1 VNHIL
6 RCHDL
11 IKDDIIKGSNCYLFD
26 KDNKRY
32 VDFESGIW
40 CTLAGH
46 SHPKINEKIIQQ
58 INKLIHLN
66 PRYTNSLAEDAAV
79 SLLDT
84 LSEQDGKCVFLSSGS
99 EAVEFGINAARLV
112 TGKRSLLTLSQ
123 SYLGA
128 YGFAGMK
135 TEDSWMKIDFDL
147 CLKCEEKNC
156 FRECENLKNI
166 VWKNVAAFVFE
177 PGCSK
182 GMIKFPPDKLIDL
195 IVKEVKRFDGLMVT
209 DEVTTGLGRT
219 GKWYGFNHYKIKPD
233 IIAVGKGL
241 GNGYPISAVAIKKHV
256 AEKLEQKKFYY
267 VQSHQN
273 NPLGC
278 VIASEVIK
286 IIKEHKL
293 VSRSH
298 KLGLILIKKLNEIK
312 NKFNMVNQVRGR
324 GLMAALE
331 FSKDSFN
338 VEFMAKEML
347 KRGFIIGYNLDQNL
361 IRFLPPITIEEN
373 EINEMVENLNVVLEK
388 RIN

>member
-1 VNHIL
+1 MDHIL

-11 IKDDIIKGSNCYLFD
+11 IKDDILKGANCYLFD

-40 CTLAGH
+40 CTVAGH
-46 SHPKINEKIIQQ
+46 SNPRINAKIIRQ
-58 INKLIHLN
+58 INKLVHLN
-66 PRYTNSLAEDAAV
+66 PRYTNNLAEDAAV

-84 LSEQDGKCVFLSSGS
+84 LSEEDGKCVFLSSGS
-99 EAVEFGINAARLV
+99 EAVEFGINAARFV
-112 TGKRSLLTLSQ
+112 TGKKSLLTLSQ

-135 TEDSWMKIDFDL
+135 TKDSWMKIDFDL
-147 CLKCEEKNC
+147 CLKCEEKDC

-166 VWKNVAAFVFE
+166 DWKNVAAFVFE

-182 GMIKFPPDKLIDL
+182 GMIKFPPGKLIDL
-195 IVKEVKRFDGLMVT
+195 IFKEVKRFNGLVVT

-219 GKWYGFNHYKIKPD
+219 GKWYGFNHYKLKPD

-241 GNGYPISAVAIKKHV
+241 GNGYPVSAVAVKKDI

-278 VIASEVIK
+278 VIANEVIK

-293 VSRSH
+293 VNRSH
-298 KLGLILIKKLNEIK
+298 KLGIVLIKKLNQIKEKFEI
-312 NKFNMVNQVRGR
+312 VNEVRGR
-324 GLMAALE
+324 GLMAAVE

-338 VEFMAKEML
+338 LELIAKEML
-347 KRGFIIGYNLDQNL
+347 KRGFLIGYNLDQNL
-361 IRFLPPITIEEN
+361 VRFLPPLTIEEN
-373 EINEMVENLNVVLEK
+373 EISEMVENLNLVLEK